1 MPVERGGNGASRN
14 GKTEQNSVKVTVKD
28 FANHVKP
35 TWCPGC
41 GDFGVLNALK
51 RALVQLEIA
60 PHQAAVISGIG
71 CGSKIVDYMRVNGF
85 MTLHGRPLPVATG
98 VKLANPSLHV
108 IVVSGDGDG
117 YGIGGN
123 HFLHTA
129 RRNPNLTHIV
139 ENNQIYA
146 LTKGQ
151 YSPTSQRGFKS
162 TTSPQGAAEQPVN
175 PLLVA
180 LAAGATF
187 VARGFAGEPKQLAD
201 LIAQGIQH
209 KGYALIDAL
218 QPCPTFNKVNT
229 YEWYAQRIYRVD
241 EEDGY
246 DPTDFERA
254 WRTAREW
261 GERIPV
267 GVVYRSEEMPSYEHY
282 VPALEEGPVVH
293 HPFDK
298 VDEALFDALKREYM

>member
-1 MPVERGGNGASRN
+1 MPGENGASRN
-14 GKTEQNSVKVTVKD
+14 GAGGGVATVTVRD

-35 TWCPGC
+35 SWCPGC
-41 GDFGVLNALK
+41 GDFGILNALK
-51 RALVQLEIA
+51 RALAQLGIA

-85 MTLHGRPLPVATG
+85 MTLHGRPLAVATG
-98 VKLANPSLHV
+98 VKLANPDLHV
-108 IVVSGDGDG
+108 IVVNGDGDG

-129 RRNPNLTHIV
+129 RRNPDITHVV

-151 YSPTSQRGFKS
+151 YSPTSERGFKS
-162 TTSPQGAAEQPVN
+162 TTSPRGAAEQPVN

-187 VARGFAGEPKQLAD
+187 VARGFAGEPKELAD

-218 QPCPTFNKVNT
+218 QPCPTFNKRNT
-229 YEWYAQRIYRVD
+229 YEWYAERIYRV
-241 EEDGY
+241 EEEPGY
-246 DPTDFERA
+246 DPSDLERA
-254 WRTAREW
+254 WRTARQW

-267 GVVYRSEEMPSYEHY
+267 GVVYRREEIPSYETY
-282 VPALEEGPVVH
+282 VPALAEGPVVH

-298 VDEALFDALKREYM
+298 VDEALFDALRREYM